1 MYTHTRTHIRT
12 QVSTYI
18 HIYTLYT
25 SGVMLYAQV
34 KFSCWLENKKKLLA
48 AILMPLPAILSVRK
62 KVLSF
67 LLSDGGMYAGCNIN
81 LYIFMYI
88 VELNKR
94 ILYR

>member
-34 KFSCWLENKKKLLA
+34 KFSCWLENKKKTVG
-48 AILMPLPAILSVRK
+48 SH
-62 KVLSF
+62 
-67 LLSDGGMYAGCNIN
+67 IN
-81 LYIFMYI
+81 ATACDI
-88 VELNKR
+88 KR
-94 ILYR
+94 P